1 MDNNNMNTN
10 IIQKYHLKDH
20 ILKNLD
26 IVQKYESGWFN
37 MEYGDESHDEGF
49 WDISYEIAGSYDN
62 PDQEAIYYALK
73 QLAQEMI
80 DYNKFCNVKLVV
92 ANEGLTLVQQKEVE
106 YKSLREEL

>member
-1 MDNNNMNTN
+1 MDNNNMNAN

-37 MEYGDESHDEGF
+37 MDYGDESHDEGF
-49 WDISYEIAGSYDN
+49 WDISYEIAGDYDN

-73 QLAQEMI
+73 ELAQEMI

-106 YKSLREEL
+106 YKELREEL

>member
-26 IVQKYESGWFN
+26 IVQKYESGWFS
-37 MEYGDESHDEGF
+37 MDYGDETHDEGF
-49 WDISYEIAGSYDN
+49 WDISYEIAGDYDN

-73 QLAQEMI
+73 ELAQEMI

-106 YKSLREEL
+106 YKSNI

>member
-1 MDNNNMNTN
+1 MN
-10 IIQKYHLKDH
+10 IIQKYNLKEE

-62 PDQEAIYYALK
+62 PDQEKIYSALK
-73 QLAQEMI
+73 QLAQKII
-80 DYNKFCNVKLVV
+80 DYNKYCNVKLVV
-92 ANEGLTLVQQKEVE
+92 ANQDDLTLVQKKELE
-106 YKSLREEL
+106 YKSLRKEL

>member
-1 MDNNNMNTN
+1 MDNNNMN

-62 PDQEAIYYALK
+62 PDFQSRLNYLLE
-73 QLAQEMI
+73 
-80 DYNKFCNVKLVV
+80 NKDKHDIS
-92 ANEGLTLVQQKEVE
+92 TL
-106 YKSLREEL
+106 EEILG

>member
-26 IVQKYESGWFN
+26 IVQKYESGWFD

-73 QLAQEMI
+73 QLAQKMI
-80 DYNKFCNVKLVV
+80 DYNKYSNVKLVV

>member
-1 MDNNNMNTN
+1 MDNNNMN
-10 IIQKYHLKDH
+10 IIQKYNLKEE

-26 IVQKYESGWFN
+26 VVQKYESGWFN
-37 MEYGDESHDEGF
+37 MEYGDESHEEGF
-49 WDISYEIAGSYDN
+49 WDISYEIVESYDN

-73 QLAQEMI
+73 QLAEKMI

-92 ANEGLTLVQQKEVE
+92 ASEDNLTLVQQKEVE